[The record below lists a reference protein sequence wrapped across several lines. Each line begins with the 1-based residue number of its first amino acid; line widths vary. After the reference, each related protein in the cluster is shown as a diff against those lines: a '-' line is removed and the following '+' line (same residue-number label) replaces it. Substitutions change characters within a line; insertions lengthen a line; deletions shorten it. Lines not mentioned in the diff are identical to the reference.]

1 MQDIVTV
8 ISNLGFPIACCVFL
22 GWYCKYTVDR
32 LFSSVNEIIGRYDNL
47 VKSQQDV
54 VANNT
59 AALTELS
66 GRLHELAVKMGE
78 DDHG

>member
-1 MQDIVTV
+1 MQDVITL
-8 ISNLGFPIACCVFL
+8 ISNLGFPVACCVFL

-32 LFSSVNEIIGRYDNL
+32 LFSAVNGITERYDNL

-54 VANNT
+54 VTNNT

>member
-1 MQDIVTV
+1 MQDVITL
-8 ISNLGFPIACCVFL
+8 ISNLGFPVACCVFL

-32 LFSSVNEIIGRYDNL
+32 LFSWVNGITERYDNL

-54 VANNT
+54 VTNNT